1 MTYKMG
7 FPNEAM
13 IIQETLRVSL
23 LLLQGKVGLLQH
35 SPSCEKAQ
43 SSLGKQG
50 KQGKQGKR
58 CVSEHSHKR
67 TLLIL

>member
-13 IIQETLRVSL
+13 IIQETLGVSI

-35 SPSCEKAQ
+35 SPSCEKAH
-43 SSLGKQG
+43 SSLRERG
-50 KQGKQGKR
+50 
-58 CVSEHSHKR
+58 V
-67 TLLIL
+67 